1 MDTERASSAEA
12 QFLAAEREVERLSAP
27 LKKELRLIDLV
38 GIQILNIVGLFWVGT
53 AGKLGSAHLM
63 FWLPAVL
70 LFYIPSG
77 IVVAHLV
84 KEMPLEGGLYQ
95 WAKLRFSPLVG
106 FLVAMNIWLYNIL
119 IVCKTGVIA
128 ADNAAYA
135 LGPAA
140 AGSVLFAGGV
150 GVGISIL

>member
-1 MDTERASSAEA
+1 MISTESSVSEA
-12 QFLAAEREVERLSAP
+12 QFLAGERAVERESTALR
-27 LKKELRLIDLV
+27 KELRLTDLV
-38 GIQILNIVGLFWVGT
+38 GMQILNIVGLFWVGT
-53 AGKLGSAHLM
+53 AGKLGSSHVM

-106 FLVAMNIWLYNIL
+106 FLVAMNIWLYNL
-119 IVCKTGVIA
+119 LVVCKSGVVIA
-128 ADNAAYA
+128 DNVA
-135 LGPAA
+135 
-140 AGSVLFAGGV
+140 
-150 GVGISIL
+150 